1 MTSTYQLD
9 PLDARLLLALDEDPE
24 ASVVSLA
31 RTLGVARNTVH
42 ARLRRLEKSH
52 ALGDVSR
59 RLAPEALGRGLTAF
73 VAISLSQAEARAA
86 YDALADIPEVIEVHA
101 TTGDADLLARVVAR
115 DAAGLRSVTAAITAA
130 PGVQR
135 TSTSVALEQV
145 MPYRLSALLERLA
158 REGEARPAG

>member
-1 MTSTYQLD
+1 MTNSYRLD
-9 PLDARLLLALDEDPE
+9 ALDARLLLALDDDPE

-42 ARLRRLEKSH
+42 ARQRRLEQSH

-73 VAISLSQAEARAA
+73 VEIALSQAEAPAA
-86 YDALADIPEVIEVHA
+86 YAALADIPEVIEVHA

-115 DAAGLRSVTAAITAA
+115 DAADLRSVTAAITTA

-145 MPYRLSALLERLA
+145 VPYRLSAMLQRLA
-158 REGEARPAG
+158 GDDGARVRA